1 MLGRVAVSRDR
12 QDLGVACRWQP
23 VEAGLVELAAHRI
36 ADEQLTL
43 GDRPVVCH
51 QVQGR
56 LRTHRRQEL
65 AIGLAANRE
74 LQAATGRRS
83 EEHTSELQSL
93 MRNSYAVFC
102 FKKKKNTQQQDAT

>member
-1 MLGRVAVSRDR
+1 MTAHELRISDCSSDVCSS
-12 QDLGVACRWQP
+12 DL
-23 VEAGLVELAAHRI
+23 HRI

-74 LQAATGRRS
+74 LQAATGRLGRGY
-83 EEHTSELQSL
+83 EAFELPGDPLVLGARDQIGRASC
-93 MRNSYAVFC
+93 RERVCPYV
-102 FKKKKNTQQQDAT
+102 